1 MVRSDFDDIRPYYES
16 EINEAMHRI
25 ADNQWFS
32 LLASYVFPDK
42 ELDEVKQMLKGISTV
57 GEFQREVMY
66 AFTQQVIRSSVS
78 EFTYSGLEHVEKDK
92 QYLFVSNHR
101 DIVLDASLLQNILH
115 KNGYYTTEITFG
127 SNLMVNQLVVDIG
140 KCNKMF
146 KVVRGGSMK
155 DFYRNSIHLSE
166 YIRYA
171 LTEKRQSV
179 WIAQRNGRTKD
190 GNDLTDQGIIKMFGM
205 SGAHDKV
212 QSLAQ
217 LNILPMAIS
226 YEWEPCDVLKM
237 MELYESRGVKYIK
250 KPGEDLNSIMTGIVQ
265 PKGHVHIELCQP
277 LTVDD
282 LMAFD
287 DCTSNEFHK
296 NVATLIDDR
305 IHRGYKLMPNNYIA
319 YDLLYGRER
328 YKNFY
333 TDGQKAEF
341 IEHAKQLCQYS
352 EWELDVLQ
360 DIFLKMYANP
370 VINSLK

>member
-115 KNGYYTTEITFG
+115 KNGYDTTEITFG

-237 MELYESRGVKYIK
+237 MELYEYRVV
-250 KPGEDLNSIMTGIVQ
+250 PA
-265 PKGHVHIELCQP
+265 
-277 LTVDD
+277 VD
-282 LMAFD
+282 
-287 DCTSNEFHK
+287 
-296 NVATLIDDR
+296 
-305 IHRGYKLMPNNYIA
+305 G
-319 YDLLYGRER
+319 
-328 YKNFY
+328 
-333 TDGQKAEF
+333 
-341 IEHAKQLCQYS
+341 
-352 EWELDVLQ
+352 
-360 DIFLKMYANP
+360 
-370 VINSLK
+370 